1 MGIEEKI
8 AKAKVT
14 NWLTDGFS
22 KKEIESIKQSA
33 KKKVANKIIL
43 GEKDG
48 NYKY

>member
-22 KKEIESIKQSA
+22 KKEVEFIKKSA
-33 KKKVANKIIL
+33 KKKAANKIIL
-43 GEKDG
+43 GEEG
-48 NYKY
+48 NGK